1 MGSVITSFI
10 RDNQAIFLWLGS
22 GSIAVSVSAIILLPW
37 MIINIPDDY
46 FLHNIRKKKTEHPII
61 QIIFLLL
68 KNILGLLFILIGI
81 ALLILPGQGLLTI
94 FLGILLIDFPNK
106 YKLECWLVR
115 KKFIA
120 EPINWIRVKKGK
132 SKLKTNINCK
142 QSD

>member
-61 QIIFLLL
+61 QIIFLLFH
-68 KNILGLLFILIGI
+68 LGVQLMWKCETKLMLL
-81 ALLILPGQGLLTI
+81 
-94 FLGILLIDFPNK
+94 
-106 YKLECWLVR
+106 
-115 KKFIA
+115 
-120 EPINWIRVKKGK
+120 
-132 SKLKTNINCK
+132 
-142 QSD
+142 